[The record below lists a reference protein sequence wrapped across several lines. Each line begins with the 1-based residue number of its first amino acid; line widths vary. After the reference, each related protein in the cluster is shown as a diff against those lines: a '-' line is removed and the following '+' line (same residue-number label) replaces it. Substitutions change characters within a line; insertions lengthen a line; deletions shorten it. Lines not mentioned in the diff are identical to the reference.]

1 MPALVDLHLHTTA
14 SDGRLAP
21 EELVRLLVERG
32 VTVAAITDHDSTEGL
47 RAAILEAQRHP
58 GFELICGIE
67 LGAVL
72 PAEDGDVHML
82 GYFLDIDNSAFQSSL
97 MTFRDGRAERA
108 RGMVENLIRVGFQIE
123 WERVIE
129 LAQGGAIARPH
140 IAWALVEKG
149 YFQSVQEAFDRYL
162 GDEGIAYVGRTKL
175 TTEKAINMIRS
186 VGGVPVLAHPARY
199 VSNLE
204 KHLPMLKRE
213 GLAGMEVYY
222 KDYTIEEVSW
232 LQRLSYQ
239 YDLIPCGGT
248 DYHAMESADEMLPGT
263 VGPPMASIKR
273 LKSLI
278 S

>member
-97 MTFRDGRAERA
+97 MTFRDGRVERA
-108 RGMVENLIRVGFQIE
+108 RGMVENLVRVGFQIE

-263 VGPPMASIKR
+263 IGPPMASIKR

>member
-21 EELVRLLVERG
+21 EELIRLLVERG
-32 VTVAAITDHDSTEGL
+32 VKVAAITDHDSTEGL

-97 MTFRDGRAERA
+97 MTFRDGRLERA
-108 RGMVENLIRVGFQIE
+108 RGMVENLIRIGFQIE

-162 GDEGIAYVGRTKL
+162 GDEGMAYVGRTKL

-248 DYHAMESADEMLPGT
+248 DYHAMESSDEMLPGT

>member
-97 MTFRDGRAERA
+97 MTFRDGRVERA

-239 YDLIPCGGT
+239 YGLIPCGGT

>member
-47 RAAILEAQRHP
+47 RAAMLEAQRHP

-97 MTFRDGRAERA
+97 MTFRDGRVERA
-108 RGMVENLIRVGFQIE
+108 RGMVENLVRVGFQIE

-263 VGPPMASIKR
+263 IGPPMASIKR

>member
-47 RAAILEAQRHP
+47 RAAMLEAQRHP

-82 GYFLDIDNSAFQSSL
+82 GYFLDIDNTAFQRSL
-97 MTFRDGRAERA
+97 MTFRDGRVERA
-108 RGMVENLIRVGFQIE
+108 RGMVENLVRVGFQIE
-123 WERVIE
+123 WERVVE

-263 VGPPMASIKR
+263 IGPPMASIKR

>member
-1 MPALVDLHLHTTA
+1 
-14 SDGRLAP
+14 
-21 EELVRLLVERG
+21 
-32 VTVAAITDHDSTEGL
+32 
-47 RAAILEAQRHP
+47 
-58 GFELICGIE
+58 
-67 LGAVL
+67 
-72 PAEDGDVHML
+72 
-82 GYFLDIDNSAFQSSL
+82 QSSL
-97 MTFRDGRAERA
+97 MTFRDGRVERA

-239 YDLIPCGGT
+239 YGLIPCGGT